1 MLLRITKRLH
11 VLEAERLRQ
20 ANQAL
25 SDLKYI
31 LKNQDSAKK
40 KANPDVKKELFE
52 DLSLKKNLGLFAREK
67 YFPDLPNFGNLG
79 YTDRRLLKARVIRS
93 AGINLFLIKFSNNA
107 NEEKPGIIIKITS
120 SLETGFPEFN
130 FEYLENNKSPEV
142 LNLINFFYDKKSLY
156 VKVYDFLF
164 ENRKRLEAF
173 LGELPATNLLALF
186 SANWK
191 LENIANFEVK
201 SKSRDKSLIFKH
213 SSYEDVS
220 NKQKHIGTFYKTVET
235 SALEEKNHVKSIQL
249 LLNKKNELTIDLVL
263 DDPLAMLN
271 AVTSL
276 TSKNLDKIIND
287 EKYEKI
293 LEENL
298 DGWLKT
304 IVCLASCALGVT
316 EAIAPK
322 ILVKNF

>member
-1 MLLRITKRLH
+1 MILRTVKHLQ
-11 VLEAERLRQ
+11 VMEAERIRS

-25 SDLKYI
+25 SDLKHT
-31 LKNQDSAKK
+31 LKNQAAAKEK
-40 KANPDVKKELFE
+40 VNPNVKKELFE

-107 NEEKPGIIIKITS
+107 NEEKSGIIIKITS
-120 SLETGFPEFN
+120 SLEIGFPEFN
-130 FEYLENNKSPEV
+130 FEYLENDKSPEV
-142 LNLINFFYDKKSLY
+142 LNLINFFYDKKGLY
-156 VKVYDFLF
+156 VRVYDFLF
-164 ENRKRLEAF
+164 ENRKRLAAF
-173 LGELPATNLLALF
+173 LGDLPADKLLALF

-191 LENIANFEVK
+191 LENIADFEVK
-201 SKSRDKSLIFKH
+201 SKSLDKNLIFKH

-235 SALEEKNHVKSIQL
+235 PAFEEKNPVKSIQL

-263 DDPLAMLN
+263 DDPLAMLD
-271 AVTSL
+271 ADISL
-276 TSKNLDKIIND
+276 TSKNLDKIIKD

-304 IVCLASCALGVT
+304 IVSLASCALGIT
-316 EAIAPK
+316 EVITPK
-322 ILVKNF
+322 ILAKNF